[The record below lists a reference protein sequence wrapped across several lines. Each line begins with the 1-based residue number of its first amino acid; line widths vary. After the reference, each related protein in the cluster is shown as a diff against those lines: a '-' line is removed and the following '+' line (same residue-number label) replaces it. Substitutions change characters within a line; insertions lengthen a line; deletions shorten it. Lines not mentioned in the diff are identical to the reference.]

1 MGVLISFGDP
11 CFTDYYPRVTQRA
24 DTSSL
29 QLFEDG
35 LIRMLLLE
43 VLISSSVTASSVG
56 GMNHEL

>member
-11 CFTDYYPRVTQRA
+11 CFTDYCPRVPQRA

-43 VLISSSVTASSVG
+43 VLISSSDTASSVG